1 MKKDLLE
8 NISER
13 TKKLWNDLH
22 NKKGEHWGLSV
33 NGLGE
38 VLLTEGRYTDNVIAK
53 GNRNIQ
59 RVIKELMKK

>member
-8 NISER
+8 NITAR
-13 TKKLWNDLH
+13 TEKMWNELLV
-22 NKKGEHWGLSV
+22 KKGDHWGLVV

-38 VLLTEGRYTDNVIAK
+38 VLLLDGRYTGNALAK

-59 RVIKELMKK
+59 RKIKELMNQ

>member
-13 TKKLWNDLH
+13 TNRLWNELLE
-22 NKKGEHWGLSV
+22 KKGEHWGLVV

-38 VLLTEGRYTDNVIAK
+38 VLLLDGRYTGNTIAK
-53 GNRNIQ
+53 GNGNIQ
-59 RVIKELMKK
+59 RKIKELLNK